1 MSFDVSLSRSG
12 TSYVVTIPNPVVKS
26 LNLKRGQKLD
36 LIVKKDKIVIPLG
49 WFKYILRWETL
60 LEERFHSDPSRL
72 LSPTLLHPIF
82 RGIMQCFFSLGIHLY
97 SNAYGPDHIRI
108 HLYRKIQNEYYIN
121 KDEEGKEF
129 DLIKDKLPKIFDQW
143 WSLGNTM
150 HSRKK
155 PIGMKDASNLLDYF
169 ESNEFY
175 DFITNE
181 VFEKQ
186 IEYEFSKIT
195 PKIE

>member
-1 MSFDVSLSRSG
+1 
-12 TSYVVTIPNPVVKS
+12 
-26 LNLKRGQKLD
+26 
-36 LIVKKDKIVIPLG
+36 
-49 WFKYILRWETL
+49 
-60 LEERFHSDPSRL
+60 
-72 LSPTLLHPIF
+72 
-82 RGIMQCFFSLGIHLY
+82 MQCFFTLGIHLY
-97 SNAYGPDHIRI
+97 SNAYRPDHIRI
-108 HLYRKIQNEYYIN
+108 HLYRKIQKEYYIN

-129 DLIKDKLPKIFDQW
+129 DLIKDKLPKIFDEW
-143 WSLGNTM
+143 WSIWNTM

-195 PKIE
+195 PRIE